1 MIAIFPVQMGVAYSF
16 LLRGEDGRAVLVDT
30 GSPNTLRLFKRALLR
45 LGMSPRQIELI
56 VITHGHWDHIGS
68 ARAIHQLTGAP
79 IAMHASER
87 ERLERGLKPTPRGI
101 TPWGRIFSSVLGPIT
116 LPLVRIRP
124 AQVEVVIDDEGLDLA
139 DFGFRGA
146 RVVHTPGHS
155 PGSVT
160 VVLETGEALV
170 GDQAMNGLPLR
181 LSPGLPIV
189 VEQSVDLV
197 RSSWA
202 RLLEEHRISTIFPS
216 HGAPFSA
223 DVMRAAIAT
232 K

>member
-1 MIAIFPVQMGVAYSF
+1 MIAIFPIQMGIASSF
-16 LLRGEDGRAVLVDT
+16 LLRGAHGRAILVDT
-30 GSPNTLRLFKRALLR
+30 GPPNTLRLFKRALLR
-45 LGMSPRQIELI
+45 LGISPRQIELI
-56 VITHGHWDHIGS
+56 VITHGHWDHIGN

-87 ERLERGLKPTPRGI
+87 ERLERALRVTPTGI
-101 TPWGRIFSSVLGPIT
+101 TPWGRIFGNVFSRLT
-116 LPLVRIRP
+116 LPFVRFKP
-124 AQVEVVIDDEGLDLA
+124 APVEVVVDDDGLDLA
-139 DFGFRGA
+139 DFGFGGA

-155 PGSVT
+155 PGSLT

-181 LSPGLPIV
+181 LSPGLPVV
-189 VEQSVDLV
+189 VEQSDDLV

-202 RLLEEHRISTIFPS
+202 RLLEEHRITTIFPA
-216 HGAPFSA
+216 HGDPFPV
-223 DVMRAAIAT
+223 DVIRAAIAR